1 MPRLKDVSHLA
12 QNSASRALGKRTY
25 SETRDP
31 EASRRRTSL
40 SFLVSDFDKTG
51 TQKRTACL
59 REQDIHGGNGAEDGQ
74 GAPAETVGT
83 EPFTSAEDTTSGV
96 SDVAVSKDGVKDGKK
111 LLMEVGEQSEGRG
124 SAAADQ
130 PVGYGEQMRNNDRSG
145 TEESWDGISERGDE
159 FAGNGEGMVDNR
171 GIMNDAEES
180 NPDSR
185 STSDNA
191 AVEPS
196 GSLPSRQQSVSS
208 TGCQPVQE
216 YFVVKVDRKNR
227 SRKYKIVLT
236 KLAKVNKVNTWL
248 QLQELQTVEYAGVD
262 YSLDEVV
269 YVYTAEEDDS
279 PARIREIRDTKDYR
293 GRKEIC
299 VSWLY
304 SEEEVRPSC
313 NNPEDWS
320 SGATHIDSERLQIV
334 PWDTLNGHPTKMEVR
349 PCPKKIL
356 SFGKKSNRILKRDDS
371 AVKRLRLANKDG
383 ANISRPQRA

>member
-40 SFLVSDFDKTG
+40 SFLVSDFGKTG

-59 REQDIHGGNGAEDGQ
+59 LEKDIHGGNGVEDGQ
-74 GAPAETVGT
+74 GAPAETGGS

>member
-40 SFLVSDFDKTG
+40 SFLVSDFGKTG

-59 REQDIHGGNGAEDGQ
+59 LEKDIHGGNGVEDGQ

-171 GIMNDAEES
+171 GIMDDAEES
-180 NPDSR
+180 NPDTR